1 MQTLRRDCGTF
12 FCLSKKLLMAPAP
25 DSTPEFD
32 HRLVKVL
39 DHPVRIGFLKLLAKR
54 SHLTPA
60 EALAHLQ
67 GENLLLSMVTYHARV
82 LHHFGLVEAV
92 GQPRLAESLPFRTTP
107 AGEIALA
114 AMGYLPRGGGA

>member
-1 MQTLRRDCGTF
+1 
-12 FCLSKKLLMAPAP
+12 MAPSP

-39 DHPVRIGFLKLLAKR
+39 EHPVRSGFLKLLAKR

-60 EALAHLQ
+60 EALDHLQ

-82 LHHFGLVEAV
+82 LHRFGLVEAM
-92 GQPRLAESLPFRTTP
+92 GQPRPAEGLPFRTTP
-107 AGEIALA
+107 TGEIALVA
-114 AMGYLPRGGGA
+114 LGYLPRGDEA